1 MSINNNRAERLFEIV
16 KTLWLD
22 NQLREDD
29 FNNLVDKIKSGNYDD
44 AERTLALIGNIDSAK
59 EILKNNKPIHSTDE
73 IVQNI
78 KLRRKNNQ
86 HQKEADGILSSYN
99 DLNEINFNFLSEN
112 ERFKETI
119 ERLKLENKALKDAI
133 SSYEFENK
141 NIKSTINKIQKEN
154 LELKNKHQQ
163 SRIDEKIPDYVKDV
177 SQKLD
182 VADKFFSDMSRNWSI
197 AGLILALCAV
207 ASAFCTF
214 IFGLDTILNAKEL
227 TPTAILYTFIRGGL
241 GIALLSWV
249 SYISFSN
256 ARNYTHESILRKDR
270 QHALT
275 FGRLFLQIYGST
287 ASKEDAIHVFK
298 DWNMS
303 GDTAFSSK
311 SSTPPSP
318 LSYFDSAKNL
328 LSKATSTTKNA
339 DKINE

>member
-59 EILKNNKPIHSTDE
+59 EILKNNKSIHSTDE

-214 IFGLDTILNAKEL
+214 IL
-227 TPTAILYTFIRGGL
+227 
-241 GIALLSWV
+241 V
-249 SYISFSN
+249 
-256 ARNYTHESILRKDR
+256 
-270 QHALT
+270 
-275 FGRLFLQIYGST
+275 
-287 ASKEDAIHVFK
+287 
-298 DWNMS
+298 
-303 GDTAFSSK
+303 
-311 SSTPPSP
+311 
-318 LSYFDSAKNL
+318 
-328 LSKATSTTKNA
+328 
-339 DKINE
+339 